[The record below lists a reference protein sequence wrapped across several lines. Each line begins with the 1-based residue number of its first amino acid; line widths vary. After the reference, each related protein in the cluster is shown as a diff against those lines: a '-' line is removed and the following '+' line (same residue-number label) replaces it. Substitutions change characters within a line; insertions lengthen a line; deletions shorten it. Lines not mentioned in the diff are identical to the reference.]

1 MPLEFGVFQGASV
14 GPRPWDTTEPQRIRR
29 DIEVGIAADAAGFDT
44 YWAPEHHCLEEY
56 SHGSSSHLACLAV
69 GVQTKNNRVVHDNAL
84 EFLENVLVPEFRGL
98 LLPLIDSQVSVT
110 YRVALANR
118 TLGTVAL
125 TSADAVRSLLSSED
139 PWLRSC
145 GAYAIGALRLSG
157 FTRDLARLAEDAD
170 PLLREAARQ
179 AQSQVRE

>member
-1 MPLEFGVFQGASV
+1 
-14 GPRPWDTTEPQRIRR
+14 
-29 DIEVGIAADAAGFDT
+29 
-44 YWAPEHHCLEEY
+44 
-56 SHGSSSHLACLAV
+56 
-69 GVQTKNNRVVHDNAL
+69 
-84 EFLENVLVPEFRGL
+84 VPEFRGL